1 MTDKKQNTNKL
12 PHFLPKTMIFIFRSG
27 WLTPIICCSIRR
39 FWSYGCFFSAT
50 CSNKSTG
57 LISACS
63 AVRPHTDETFI
74 FIWPSIMHC
83 CLYIFGSPGVFT
95 GITSSARATCGIR
108 LSFWSRPFFFYPGF
122 HAGIYWRLFRWAA
135 SGMGNNL
142 FVLVWLLPWTHPLT
156 GFLTRRFFISELI
169 MNNKFTSNSVNFILP
184 SAGLIFFSVFAF
196 EIFQFPFSVDR
207 LYYISNPAT
216 Y

>member
-1 MTDKKQNTNKL
+1 MVVKLTNLATFNWQAKSFVLYSLHKPLQTVGLLWLTKKQNTNKL

-108 LSFWSRPFFFYPGF
+108 LSFWSRPFFFLS
-122 HAGIYWRLFRWAA
+122 RLSRW
-135 SGMGNNL
+135 
-142 FVLVWLLPWTHPLT
+142 HILT
-156 GFLTRRFFISELI
+156 FISLSSI
-169 MNNKFTSNSVNFILP
+169 RNGK
-184 SAGLIFFSVFAF
+184 
-196 EIFQFPFSVDR
+196 
-207 LYYISNPAT
+207 
-216 Y
+216 